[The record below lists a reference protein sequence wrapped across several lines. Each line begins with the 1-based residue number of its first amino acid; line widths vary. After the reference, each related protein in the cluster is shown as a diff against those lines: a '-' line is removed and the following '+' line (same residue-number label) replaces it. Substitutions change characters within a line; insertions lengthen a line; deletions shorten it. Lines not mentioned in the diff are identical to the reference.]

1 MTPGFVV
8 YPAID
13 LMDGRAVRLRQGDR
27 GQATTFDEDPVAVA
41 RRWEAEGAP
50 WLHVVDL
57 DGAMRGVPCHLDL
70 VSRLCGAVAVPVQVG
85 GGLRSLQAI
94 RAVLDAGAAR
104 AIVGT
109 AALDGDLLAAAVAAF
124 GGRIAAALDVRDGVI
139 AVDGW
144 QRVSA
149 VAAVDAVHGLAAL
162 GVARLV
168 YTDVVRD
175 GMLAGPNLAGLRQI
189 VSAAAVPVI
198 ASGGITT
205 LDDLRAVIA
214 ARAEGAIVGRA
225 LYDGRLRLADLL
237 AVAAGRA

>member
-13 LMDGRAVRLRQGDR
+13 LMDGRAVRLRQGDP

-85 GGLRSLQAI
+85 GGLRNLQAI

-124 GGRIAAALDVRDGVI
+124 GGRIAAALDVRGGVI

-237 AVAAGRA
+237 AVAAGWA